1 MCPNRCYFES
11 RKSGHVNATNRP
23 SFPYLLVA
31 VVCLLSGLLIRN
43 GFVNGR
49 LRSRYEIPVQ
59 NLLTLKEFQFK
70 MSQTPKEFQL
80 KILLTQ
86 LFTVSKE
93 IRGPQPGGF
102 V

>member
-1 MCPNRCYFES
+1 MYPNRCYFES

-49 LRSRYEIPVQ
+49 LRSRYSQIDILIYNPRLSNIYKPVVCVCI
-59 NLLTLKEFQFK
+59 NL
-70 MSQTPKEFQL
+70 
-80 KILLTQ
+80 
-86 LFTVSKE
+86 
-93 IRGPQPGGF
+93 
-102 V
+102 